1 MGNPSISSDII
12 GCNEIIE
19 HNMNGFLIPSKN
31 KEALLEK
38 MKFSIE
44 NKDKINV
51 MSTLTRDII
60 LSKFEQK
67 QLWRKTMEIYKQIS
81 K

>member
-1 MGNPSISSDII
+1 
-12 GCNEIIE
+12 
-19 HNMNGFLIPSKN
+19 
-31 KEALLEK
+31 

-44 NKDKINV
+44 NKDKIKE

-67 QLWRKTMEIYKQIS
+67 QLWMKTMEIYKKIS